1 MFSCFLS
8 YRGFVE
14 SLEVKMSLER
24 VKAITCYK
32 LSAQSILSWKIMDNV
47 LPPESISDAEA
58 VVDETFVVR

>member
-1 MFSCFLS
+1 
-8 YRGFVE
+8 
-14 SLEVKMSLER
+14 MSLER

-47 LPPESISDAEA
+47 LPPESISDAEV